1 MHWMSQY
8 QIAQAKEVEALQLIA
23 ALDGKVEHGHFTDT
37 GSSAGEADLIFFSWR
52 RQRRKQQGYK
62 RRQVKSSVQI
72 IIC

>member
-37 GSSAGEADLIFFSWR
+37 GSSAGEADLIFFS
-52 RQRRKQQGYK
+52 
-62 RRQVKSSVQI
+62 
-72 IIC
+72 